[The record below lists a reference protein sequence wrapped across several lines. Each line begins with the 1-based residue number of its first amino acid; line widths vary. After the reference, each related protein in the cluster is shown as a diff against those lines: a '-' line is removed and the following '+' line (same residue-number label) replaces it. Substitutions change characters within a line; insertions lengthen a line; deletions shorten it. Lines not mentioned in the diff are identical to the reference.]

1 MMSTIFFNKYALLLI
16 TLLFSE
22 SILAMD
28 NVEFQKLVIKNIY
41 KVIPADR
48 DKFRLVRPESGAKK
62 FPLIYSNDKDRVK
75 TINCTQRVEFDLLA
89 LGNIMGTLK
98 LAVCPYSI
106 LGRDKMTEMEVAFYK
121 ELEIITTYKKLDE
134 KQLEEAGFVF
144 TQKELNDGN
153 ALYVFPVILVGHGI
167 IAVKTLILYSPDNS
181 YVLVGQLYVDQLC
194 GSIVNHALCD
204 KQNKAIIEIMVNIMN
219 DYLANKINITCGS
232 S

>member
-134 KQLEEAGFVF
+134 KQLEDAVLQHQFEKVETADEFGGNFRDMDGDD
-144 TQKELNDGN
+144 ELDDHAN
-153 ALYVFPVILVGHGI
+153 ALEDLNMKFTVRV
-167 IAVKTLILYSPDNS
+167 DNPTHS
-181 YVLVGQLYVDQLC
+181 VYQADFV
-194 GSIVNHALCD
+194 
-204 KQNKAIIEIMVNIMN
+204 M
-219 DYLANKINITCGS
+219 
-232 S
+232 